1 MQNDCVQFYDTEYHR
16 TEDLPMNARTTKQ
29 DFRAIGRVYPTWNA
43 PLAALPISF
52 TYGGKEYRGMP
63 EYSRVSHEL
72 TDANIMRATYTAV
85 LEAGLEVQL
94 TYTEYR
100 DFPVREW
107 VASFT
112 NTGTADTPILENVK
126 IGGALDGK
134 LTDFVWS
141 NGDTCRDDGY
151 EWFTE
156 TFGDKDSLAIGP
168 VDGTSCNGA
177 APYMQIH
184 MEDYALRIGIGW
196 SAMWEAA
203 VTKCSCGGGCYTVG
217 QKRCHMTIHPG
228 ETMRTPRLTVLAY
241 TGDEAHGR
249 NLWRRWYLAHI
260 LPRENGQPLKPYLCM
275 HNWNC
280 EGKPEHTAATEENQ
294 CGAIDRYLAGGLH
307 PDIWWIDAGW
317 YPCDYNW
324 PLTGTWFPDE
334 KRFPKGLGPIGRKCE
349 ETGMR
354 FLLWFEPE
362 RVVTGTWLHQN
373 HPEWLLSAYDEN
385 GNEQSN
391 HLLDLGNRE
400 AWTWLVNHVDA
411 LIKESHIHI
420 YRQDFNFSPLP
431 IWVTAETED
440 RIGAVE
446 NLHVQ
451 GYLAYWDELIL
462 RNPGLWIDSCAS
474 GGRRND
480 LDTMRRA
487 VPLHYTDVGY
497 GNHPIK
503 QKQHRALFEWI
514 PYFRAHNMSW
524 DNPDGTYGG
533 ANNPVDEFAFQCAMA
548 PALTSMTSYLADD
561 AAFAVDRKMV
571 PVWRAAAEIM
581 LRGDYYPLTECRKDP
596 ADWYAMQFDD
606 SDAGD
611 GFVQVVRN
619 TRVTEDT
626 CHVQMHTEPGKT
638 YTFTD
643 RLTGNS
649 FAKTAEE
656 LADGLDVTLDKR
668 SGVVLFYVYA

>member
-1 MQNDCVQFYDTEYHR
+1 
-16 TEDLPMNARTTKQ
+16 MNAKATRQ
-29 DFRAIGRVYPTWNA
+29 DFAAAARVYPTWNA
-43 PLAALPISF
+43 PLAGLPIRF
-52 TYGGKEYRGMP
+52 TYGGREYRGMP
-63 EYSRVSHEL
+63 ENCRISHEL
-72 TDANIMRATYTAV
+72 TDANIMRAEYTAM
-85 LEAGLEVQL
+85 LDDRMEVRL

-100 DFPVREW
+100 DYPVREW
-107 VASFT
+107 AAFFT
-112 NTGTADTPILENVK
+112 NTGCTDTKLLENAV
-126 IGGALDGK
+126 IGGGLDGK
-134 LTDFVWS
+134 LTSFVWS

-156 TFGDKDSLAIGP
+156 TFADRSALTISP

-196 SAMWEAA
+196 PAMWSATAEMCA
-203 VTKCSCGGGCYTVG
+203 CGNGSYTVG
-217 QKRCHMTIHPG
+217 QKRCRMVIRPG

-241 TGDEAHGR
+241 TGDEDHGR

-260 LPRENGQPLKPYLCM
+260 LPREHGEGLKPYVCL

-294 CGAIDRYLAGGLH
+294 CGAIKRYLEHGLK

-324 PLTGTWFPDE
+324 PLTGTWYPDPA
-334 KRFPKGLGPIGRKCE
+334 RFPNGLAPIGKMCE
-349 ETGMR
+349 ENGIR

-362 RVVTGTWLHQN
+362 RVVSGTWLHEN
-373 HPEWLLSAYDEN
+373 HPEWLLSTYDEN
-385 GNEQSN
+385 GNPHGN
-391 HLLDLGNRE
+391 HLLNLADKD
-400 AWTWLVNHVDA
+400 AWSWLVNHVDA

-420 YRQDFNFSPLP
+420 YRQDFNFAPLGNW
-431 IWVTAETED
+431 ITAEAED
-440 RIGAVE
+440 RVGALE

-503 QKQHRALFEWI
+503 QKQHRSLFEWI

-533 ANNPVDEFAFQCAMA
+533 NRPVDEFAFQCAMA
-548 PALTSMTSYLADD
+548 PALTDMTGYLSED
-561 AAFAVDRKMV
+561 AAFTVSRKMT
-571 PVWRAAAEIM
+571 PVWREAAGLM
-581 LRGDYYPLTECRKDP
+581 LRGDYYPLTGCRKDA

-606 SDAGD
+606 SDAGE

-619 TRVTEDT
+619 VQVTEDT
-626 CHVQMHTEPGKT
+626 YRVQMHTEAGKT

-643 RLTGNS
+643 RLTGDS
-649 FAKTAEE
+649 FTKTAEE
-656 LADGLDVTLDKR
+656 LECGVDVTLAPR
-668 SGVVLFYVYA
+668 SGVVLFYTYG

>member
-1 MQNDCVQFYDTEYHR
+1 
-16 TEDLPMNARTTKQ
+16 MNARTTRQ
-29 DFRAIGRVYPTWNA
+29 DFAAAARVYPTWNA
-43 PLAALPISF
+43 PLDKLPIRF
-52 TYGGKEYRGMP
+52 TYGGREYRGMP
-63 EYSRVSHEL
+63 EGCRVSHEL
-72 TDANIMRATYTAV
+72 TDTNIMRAEYSAM
-85 LEAGLEVQL
+85 LDDRLEVRL

-100 DFPVREW
+100 DYPVREW
-107 VASFT
+107 VASFA
-112 NTGTADTPILENVK
+112 NVGCADTQLLENAV
-126 IGGALDGK
+126 IGGALDGG
-134 LTDFVWS
+134 LTSFVWS

-156 TFGDKDSLAIGP
+156 TFEDKSALTIGP

-184 MEDYALRIGIGW
+184 MEDYSLRIGIGW
-196 SAMWEAA
+196 PAMWS
-203 VTKCSCGGGCYTVG
+203 VTTAKCSCGGGEFTLG
-217 QKRCHMTIHPG
+217 QKRCRMVIRPG
-228 ETMRTPRLTVLAY
+228 ESMRTPRLTVLAY
-241 TGDEAHGR
+241 EGDEDHGR

-260 LPRENGQPLKPYLCM
+260 LPREHGEGLKPYVCL

-294 CGAIDRYLAGGLH
+294 CGAIKRYLEHGLK

-324 PLTGTWFPDE
+324 PLTGTWYPDPA
-334 KRFPKGLGPIGRKCE
+334 RFPNGLAPIGKMCE
-349 ETGMR
+349 ENGIR

-362 RVVTGTWLHQN
+362 RVVSGTWIHEN
-373 HPEWLLSAYDEN
+373 HPEWLLSTYDEN
-385 GNEQSN
+385 GNPHGN
-391 HLLDLGNRE
+391 HLLNLADRD

-420 YRQDFNFSPLP
+420 YRQDFNFSPLGNW
-431 IWVTAETED
+431 ITAEAED
-440 RIGAVE
+440 RIGAIE

-497 GNHPIK
+497 GVHPIK
-503 QKQHRALFEWI
+503 QKQHRSLFEWI

-533 ANNPVDEFAFQCAMA
+533 NRPVDEFAFQCAMA
-548 PALTSMTSYLADD
+548 PALTDMTGYLSEDT
-561 AAFAVDRKMV
+561 AFAVSRKMT
-571 PVWRAAAEIM
+571 PVWREAAGLM
-581 LRGDYYPLTECRKDP
+581 LRGDYYPLTACRKDA

-606 SDAGD
+606 SDAGE

-619 TRVTEDT
+619 VQVTEDT
-626 CHVQMHTEPGKT
+626 YRVQMHTETGKT

-643 RLTGNS
+643 RLTGDS
-649 FAKTAEE
+649 FTKTAEE
-656 LADGLDVTLDKR
+656 LECGFDVTLEPR
-668 SGVVLFYVYA
+668 SGVVLFYIYG